1 MTNIEASALANLFTL
16 HSTLFSIQHSKTGFW
31 SESDAPDITYIN
43 FLPNKTIQLLWRERA
58 VIAEHIISARSSQE
72 MAVWSVLSA
81 GLFGPN

>member
-43 FLPNKTIQLLWRERA
+43 VLPNKTIQLLWRERA
-58 VIAEHIISARSSQE
+58 VIISARSSQE

-81 GLFGPN
+81 GLFGP